1 VDGFDRVVTLATLP
15 STVVV
20 RATTIQRLSRF
31 FSHHWTWLS
40 ALILVALAGWL
51 RAVLAHRALL
61 A

>member
-1 VDGFDRVVTLATLP
+1 
-15 STVVV
+15 VVV

-40 ALILVALAGWL
+40 ALTLVALAGWL